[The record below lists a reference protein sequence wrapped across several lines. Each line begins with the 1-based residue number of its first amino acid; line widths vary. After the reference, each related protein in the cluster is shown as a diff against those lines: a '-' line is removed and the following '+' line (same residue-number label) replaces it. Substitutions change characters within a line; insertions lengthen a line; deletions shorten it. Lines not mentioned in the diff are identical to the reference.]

1 MTTTGDAVLQKRAKN
16 LAQATKETF
25 EDEKRDLEK
34 RIRKI
39 ENDIISMED
48 LSVRSTQALVVGE
61 DLDTAAWVRKRV
73 NLALELRD
81 LNIELDTVKKLIG
94 EYFDQT
100 SDIYENDEGIPLHGR
115 GRRSDVGESQRG
127 A

>member
-48 LSVRSTQALVVGE
+48 LSIRSTQALVVGE

-81 LNIELDTVKKLIG
+81 LNIELDTVKKLIV
-94 EYFDQT
+94 EYFD
-100 SDIYENDEGIPLHGR
+100 
-115 GRRSDVGESQRG
+115 
-127 A
+127 